1 MQINVNSCGQFVGK
15 RMEADNCVHLPSEN
29 PSSTPPVQ
37 KKQRCGP
44 ETLLVCTNCTKTG
57 GNLRRCSKC
66 GGTSIKVVVSRLMCP
81 NLYLPEGNCAVDDEY
96 DFGDL
101 VTNAY
106 GNPIFNKIIQALF
119 ILQFDL
125 PRSPR
130 LDQLFAAAVEFSV
143 EPVDFQ
149 DFVKIFADQPL
160 GKRKIPGVVQVN
172 SFKPFTPLDIAGM
185 RPNRWHIWRHA
196 KESLANSAD
205 PEEAH
210 FVGFVEVAYG
220 ENRQVIV
227 TPMLISKRTVERVR
241 GLQPWQRMSPTTGR
255 STEQPFNIES
265 CMEFLNDYIKQD
277 RTNEMRLRTDLLP
290 PTSRSSGKPE
300 RGHPATHCSWVA

>member
-1 MQINVNSCGQFVGK
+1 
-15 RMEADNCVHLPSEN
+15 MEADNCVHLPSEN

-37 KKQRCGP
+37 KKQR
-44 ETLLVCTNCTKTG
+44 
-57 GNLRRCSKC
+57 
-66 GGTSIKVVVSRLMCP
+66 
-81 NLYLPEGNCAVDDEY
+81 AVDDEY

-125 PRSPR
+125 LRSPR

-172 SFKPFTPLDIAGM
+172 
-185 RPNRWHIWRHA
+185 
-196 KESLANSAD
+196 
-205 PEEAH
+205 
-210 FVGFVEVAYG
+210 
-220 ENRQVIV
+220 
-227 TPMLISKRTVERVR
+227 
-241 GLQPWQRMSPTTGR
+241 
-255 STEQPFNIES
+255 
-265 CMEFLNDYIKQD
+265 
-277 RTNEMRLRTDLLP
+277 
-290 PTSRSSGKPE
+290 
-300 RGHPATHCSWVA
+300 